1 MDDLRVPIGSFFV
14 ILGVLLLIAYFAVG
28 TGAPLASSSVN
39 LSAGAAMLLF
49 GVIMLWLARRGK
61 A

>member
-14 ILGVLLLIAYFAVG
+14 ILGVMLLIAFFVIT
-28 TGAPLASSSVN
+28 TGPPLASPNVN
-39 LSAGAAMLLF
+39 LWCGIAMLLF
-49 GVIMLWLARRGK
+49 GVIMLLLARRGK

>member
-14 ILGVLLLIAYFAVG
+14 ILGVMLLIAFFVIT
-28 TGAPLASSSVN
+28 TGPPLASPRVN
-39 LSAGAAMLLF
+39 LWCGLAMLAF
-49 GVIMLWLARRGK
+49 GGIMLLLARRGK

>member
-14 ILGVLLLIAYFAVG
+14 ILGVMLLIAFF
-28 TGAPLASSSVN
+28 TISTAPPLSTPQMN
-39 LSAGAAMLLF
+39 LWCGLVSLVF
-49 GVIMLWLARRGK
+49 GGLMLWLARRK

>member
-14 ILGVLLLIAYFAVG
+14 ILGVMLLIAYFFIA
-28 TGAPLASSSVN
+28 TGAPLASPGVN
-39 LSAGAAMLLF
+39 LWCGLAMLIF
-49 GVIMLWLARRGK
+49 GVIMLLLARRGK

>member
-14 ILGVLLLIAYFAVG
+14 ILGVMLLIAFFTIT
-28 TGAPLASSSVN
+28 TGPPLSSPRVN
-39 LSAGAAMLLF
+39 LWCGLSMLAFGIVMLL
-49 GVIMLWLARRGK
+49 LARRGK

>member
-14 ILGVLLLIAYFAVG
+14 ILGVMLLIAYFFVASS
-28 TGAPLASSSVN
+28 APLASPGVN
-39 LSAGAAMLLF
+39 LWCGLAMLVF
-49 GVIMLWLARRGK
+49 GVIMLLLARRGK

>member
-14 ILGVLLLIAYFAVG
+14 ILGVMLLIAFFTISTAPPLVVAASEPVVWFG
-28 TGAPLASSSVN
+28 GAGFWRLHAIH
-39 LSAGAAMLLF
+39 GE
-49 GVIMLWLARRGK
+49 RK